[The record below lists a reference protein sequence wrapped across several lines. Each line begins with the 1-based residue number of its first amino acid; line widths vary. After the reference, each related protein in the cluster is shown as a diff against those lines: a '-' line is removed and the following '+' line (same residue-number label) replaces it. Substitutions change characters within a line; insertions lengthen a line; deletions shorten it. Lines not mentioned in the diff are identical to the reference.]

1 MSQNN
6 CFDFAY
12 VKQKVFDKKCDFEY
26 NVYKIWTLC
35 PRGDSVP
42 DSNTKFTKTII
53 SAAVKLFKEKG
64 YENVSVNDIC
74 KEAGIARSTFYLTFA
89 GKKEI
94 IDKIISDV
102 RLDREDFFGDFII
115 AENDFER
122 MWILCNRYLT
132 IAISF
137 GPKLLGSLLR
147 LELLGELDIMGMVH
161 QVDEWMIKLLGN
173 SQKTGVILNSE
184 PAERLAPLGVDLAY
198 YSTYEW
204 CKKMGDF
211 NLRQVVRRR
220 AEEIYNVAP
229 EWRMSE
235 ENLKML

>member
-1 MSQNN
+1 MPTETPK
-6 CFDFAY
+6 A
-12 VKQKVFDKKCDFEY
+12 FDKKRNIKY
-26 NVYKIWTLC
+26 NVRKIWTQC
-35 PRGDSVP
+35 PRGDFMP
-42 DSNTKFTKTII
+42 DSNTKFVKTII
-53 SAAVKLFKEKG
+53 SAAIKLFKDKG

-94 IDKIISDV
+94 IDKILSDV
-102 RLDREDFFGDFII
+102 RLDRDEFFGDFIV

-132 IAISF
+132 VAINF
-137 GPKLLGSLLR
+137 GPKLVGSLLR

-161 QVDEWMIKLLGN
+161 KVDEWMIKLLSN
-173 SQKTGVILNSE
+173 SQKTGVILSPE
-184 PAERLAPLGVDLAY
+184 PAERIAPIGVDLAY

-235 ENLKML
+235 EKLKML